1 MLTRKILL
9 VDDEPYIIKS
19 LSFVLEKKGYNVLC
33 ANNGDDAIDK
43 IKSYKP
49 DLVLLDVMMP
59 KKNGYD
65 VCVEV
70 RKYQEFRDLYIIMLT
85 AKSQD
90 VDKEKGFQ
98 AGANEYLTKPFSPVK
113 MLQRIEE
120 IFNDTG
126 EYSEL

>member
-19 LSFVLEKKGYNVLC
+19 LCFVLEKKGYNVLC
-33 ANNGDDAIDK
+33 ANNGEDALDK
-43 IKSYKP
+43 IKSYRP

-65 VCVEV
+65 VCLEI
-70 RKYQEFRDLYIIMLT
+70 RKYQEFKNLYIIMLT

-90 VDKEKGFQ
+90 ADKEKGLQ
-98 AGANEYLTKPFSPVK
+98 AGANEYFTKPFSPVK
-113 MLQRIEE
+113 MLQRLEE
-120 IFNDTG
+120 IFSG
-126 EYSEL
+126 KK

>member
-1 MLTRKILL
+1 MLTKKILL

-33 ANNGDDAIDK
+33 ANNGDDALDK
-43 IKSYKP
+43 IKSYRP

-59 KKNGYD
+59 KKSGYD
-65 VCVEV
+65 VCLEI
-70 RKYQEFRDLYIIMLT
+70 RKYQEFKDLYIIMLT

-90 VDKEKGFQ
+90 ADKEKGLR

-113 MLQRIEE
+113 MLQRLEE
-120 IFNDTG
+120 IFGGTR
-126 EYSEL
+126 

>member
-19 LSFVLEKKGYNVLC
+19 LCFVLEKKGYNVLC
-33 ANNGDDAIDK
+33 ANNGEDALDK
-43 IKSYKP
+43 IKSYRP

-65 VCVEV
+65 VCMEI
-70 RKYQEFRDLYIIMLT
+70 RKYQEFKNLYIIMLT

-90 VDKEKGFQ
+90 ADKEKGLQ

-113 MLQRIEE
+113 MLQRLEE
-120 IFNDTG
+120 IFSGT
-126 EYSEL
+126 E

>member
-1 MLTRKILL
+1 MLTKKILL

-33 ANNGDDAIDK
+33 ASNGDDALDK
-43 IKSYKP
+43 IKSYRP

-59 KKNGYD
+59 KKTGYD
-65 VCVEV
+65 VCLEI
-70 RKYQEFRDLYIIMLT
+70 RRYQEFKDLYIIMLT

-90 VDKEKGFQ
+90 ADKEKGLQ

-113 MLQRIEE
+113 MLQRLEE
-120 IFNDTG
+120 IFSG
-126 EYSEL
+126 KK

>member
-1 MLTRKILL
+1 MLTKKILL

-33 ANNGDDAIDK
+33 ANNGDDALDK
-43 IKSYKP
+43 IKSYRP

-65 VCVEV
+65 VCLEI
-70 RKYQEFRDLYIIMLT
+70 RKYQEFKDLYIIMLT

-90 VDKEKGFQ
+90 VDKEKGLQ

-113 MLQRIEE
+113 MLQRLEE
-120 IFNDTG
+120 IFSG
-126 EYSEL
+126 KK

>member
-1 MLTRKILL
+1 MLTKKILL

-33 ANNGDDAIDK
+33 ANNGDDALAK
-43 IKSYKP
+43 IKSYRP

-59 KKNGYD
+59 KKSGYD
-65 VCVEV
+65 VCLEI
-70 RKYQEFRDLYIIMLT
+70 RKYQEFKDLYIIMLT

-90 VDKEKGFQ
+90 ADKEKGLR

-113 MLQRIEE
+113 MLQRLEE
-120 IFNDTG
+120 IFGGTR
-126 EYSEL
+126 

>member
-1 MLTRKILL
+1 MLTKKILL

-33 ANNGDDAIDK
+33 ANNGDDALDK
-43 IKSYKP
+43 IKSYRP

-65 VCVEV
+65 VCLEI
-70 RKYQEFRDLYIIMLT
+70 RKYQEFKDLYIIMLT

-90 VDKEKGFQ
+90 VDKEKGLQ
-98 AGANEYLTKPFSPVK
+98 AGANDYLTKPFSPVK
-113 MLQRIEE
+113 MLQRLEE
-120 IFNDTG
+120 IFSG
-126 EYSEL
+126 KK